1 MKVMAW
7 QSRHIYANMAQLWI
21 WMRLCK
27 EGVVMQMAMC
37 LYRNVGFVLTGC
49 GYANE
54 AADM

>member
-7 QSRHIYANMAQLWI
+7 QSRHIYANVAQLWI

-37 LYRNVGFVLTGC
+37 HIQKRGAF
-49 GYANE
+49 
-54 AADM
+54 ADWLWLCK